1 MALIKL
7 PDLNLRQR
15 LAERMA
21 QQLITAETEA
31 SISRIPEPIG
41 SFGYDAWGYNEV
53 SFKLALGDESPSADH
68 IGGVIGCEET
78 MPSLY
83 GIKPLSRLLGTP
95 YALISLPLPRAV
107 SSLLNWNAF
116 FPPYLI
122 NYFRYPVIL
131 DGRLFVSTFG
141 WKPRR
146 GFNDIF
152 TYYRN
157 QKLPASVE
165 S

>member
-1 MALIKL
+1 MAPIKL
-7 PDLNLRQR
+7 SDLNLRQR

-21 QQLITAETEA
+21 QQLITPEIEA
-31 SISRIPEPIG
+31 SISRIPGPIG
-41 SFGYDAWGYNEV
+41 SFGYDAWGYNED

-78 MPSLY
+78 MPSLHD
-83 GIKPLSRLLGTP
+83 IKPLSRLLGIP
-95 YALISLPLPRAV
+95 YALISLPLPHAV
-107 SSLLNWNAF
+107 SNLLNWNAF
-116 FPPYLI
+116 FSPYLI

-141 WKPRR
+141 WKPCRW
-146 GFNDIF
+146 FN
-152 TYYRN
+152 
-157 QKLPASVE
+157 ASVE